1 MSERR
6 INLLLWTVAGCCTAG
21 AVAAL
26 ALAFLIPL
34 ESVAR
39 DAAPATRPASPALAS
54 RDLPSLPEFEPIFNA
69 VLRPALS
76 EAPPEAAVVA
86 QASPTST
93 AADAVG
99 LTLVGTI
106 GQSLAML
113 RNAQGEVELRGVG
126 DTAGGATVVAI
137 QPSRVEMQHNG
148 RSIVLEKPKEPATG
162 S

>member
-1 MSERR
+1 VSERR
-6 INLLLWTVAGCCTAG
+6 INLLLWSMAGCFAAATVAAI
-21 AVAAL
+21 AA
-26 ALAFLIPL
+26 AFLIPL
-34 ESVAR
+34 ESTAR
-39 DAAPATRPASPALAS
+39 NATPTARPASQSLAS
-54 RDLPSLPEFEPIFNA
+54 RDAPSLAEFEPIFNA
-69 VLRPALS
+69 VLRPAPT
-76 EAPPEAAVVA
+76 EALTEATVVA
-86 QASPTST
+86 DAAPAPT
-93 AADAVG
+93 APDGFA

-126 DTAGGATVVAI
+126 DTAGGATVVSI